1 MRQNGGFV
9 NIWQLTFMINI
20 QKAYQNDS
28 MISLGRDKISAY
40 VYLFI
45 GYSQNAYQSKLNNFF
60 TEIFDSKISL
70 ESDKMTALDQM
81 SA

>member
-1 MRQNGGFV
+1 
-9 NIWQLTFMINI
+9 
-20 QKAYQNDS
+20 